1 MRPAARLVIT
11 TLLGLALAWVAAF
24 SAAQT
29 PPASDVPAREPAAPD
44 RGAVTIALVLPL
56 DAPTYARAA
65 DAVRAGFLAA
75 ADAAGARGQ
84 VKVFA
89 HDDDGVLSAFEA
101 AREAGA
107 TVVVGP
113 LVRDD
118 LRTVTQLALALP
130 NTVALNQLDDG
141 VEVPDNLYTF
151 ALAIEGDARVIA
163 RRLRNEAI
171 QNVAVVNADTP
182 LMRRFA
188 GAFASEW
195 LAAGGS
201 VPPVFRFEATPNAL
215 TSMRRELNRKPP
227 EAALLAL
234 DSASATLA
242 KPYLG
247 TVPVYASGLVFERE
261 TQAVARDLDGIY
273 LMEIPWIITPNAPQ
287 FAHQP
292 KQEFASAALTRLY
305 ALGLDAF
312 RVAQAF
318 HDGAPARFS
327 LEGATGQVSLG
338 EGRQFVREGRLG
350 VFRAGQLAPLDGAR

>member
-1 MRPAARLVIT
+1 M
-11 TLLGLALAWVAAF
+11 LGFALAGVGAF
-24 SAAQT
+24 SAAQS
-29 PPASDVPAREPAAPD
+29 PAASNSPAPAAPP
-44 RGAVTIALVLPL
+44 RPASAPIALILPL
-56 DAPTYARAA
+56 EAPAYARAA

-75 ADAAGARGQ
+75 AEAAGAAGQ
-84 VKVFA
+84 VKVYG
-89 HDDDGVLSAFEA
+89 HGEDGVLNAFEA

-113 LVRDD
+113 LLRDD
-118 LRTVTQLALALP
+118 LRTVAQLALALP

-141 VEVPDNLYTF
+141 TAEAPANLYTF

-163 RRLRNEAI
+163 RRLRHDAV

-188 GAFASEW
+188 GAFAAEW
-195 LAAGGS
+195 LQSGGS
-201 VPPVFRFEATPNAL
+201 VPPAFRFEATPDAL

-247 TVPVYASGLVFERE
+247 TIPVYASGLVFERE
-261 TQAVARDLDGIY
+261 TEAVARDLDGIH
-273 LMEIPWIITPNAPQ
+273 LLEIPWIITPDAPQ
-287 FAHQP
+287 FANLP
-292 KQEFASAALTRLY
+292 KREFASAALTRLY
-305 ALGLDAF
+305 ALGLDGF
-312 RVAQAF
+312 RIAQAF
-318 HDGAPARFS
+318 RDGAPERFS
-327 LEGATGQVSLG
+327 LEGATGQVTLG

-350 VFRAGQLAPLDGAR
+350 VFRAGRLAPLDAPR